1 MLFRSAWRGQSCKRA
16 QVSARTTKRRG
27 GKDALVLG
35 NLDLLLL
42 SLPALERAEVSA
54 ALQTLGS
61 HKALDLGTAG
71 EDESQP
77 QVERWERNVNARL
90 GVGLGSLGLGDDLA
104 TDNELPDVVGLGEVK
119 EATDLGSTL

>member
-1 MLFRSAWRGQSCKRA
+1 M
-16 QVSARTTKRRG
+16 
-27 GKDALVLG
+27 
-35 NLDLLLL
+35 
-42 SLPALERAEVSA
+42 SA

-61 HKALDLGTAG
+61 HKALDLGTAR